1 MDGMV
6 IKVGGETYVIPMSA
20 IVECLRPRANEMHN
34 LLGGRGVLQLRG
46 NIVPLVHLGDL
57 LDVNGAPTASDERV
71 VIIADA
77 GDNSRFGM
85 IVDEL
90 CGHQQVVVKSLE
102 ESYGA
107 VPGVAGATI
116 LGNGRVALI
125 LEVEGLLREALRT

>member
-1 MDGMV
+1 M
-6 IKVGGETYVIPMSA
+6 GGETI
-20 IVECLRPRANEMHN
+20 E
-34 LLGGRGVLQLRG
+34 
-46 NIVPLVHLGDL
+46 
-57 LDVNGAPTASDERV
+57 SDERV

-77 GDNSRFGM
+77 GDGTNLGI

-90 CGHQQVVVKSLE
+90 LGHQQVVVKSME

-125 LEVEGLLREALRT
+125 LDVEKLSELAVSQTSSYPSGRTREPAAA